1 MGLEPLM
8 KKEGD
13 ILLAE
18 TNVTM
23 RGGEAQVLS
32 AKARPLYDSTGNII
46 GAIESIRDI
55 TALKKVQEMLQD
67 SEERYRSV
75 VENIQDVLYRTDKN
89 GLITMISP
97 SVSRLYGASHE
108 EVLGKHAEDFWMFP
122 NERKEML
129 QRIRQHGVVRDY
141 EITLR
146 KKDGSPVSVSV
157 TSSFRNDK
165 DGNILGVEGII
176 RDITERKRTEEERLR
191 LARAIEQISEGI
203 MITDA
208 NWNILYANPAFARIT
223 GYAREEIIG
232 LHSRVL
238 ESDKHGTNFYGR
250 IRETLSRGEGWSGR
264 LINKKKDGTLYEA
277 EVTASAIQNKA
288 GTIINYVSIHR
299 DVTREVQLE
308 KELRQA
314 QKMESIGTLAG
325 GIAHDFNNI
334 LTPIIG
340 YTEMAQTKVPEGS
353 VLRRNLDRVLQAGF
367 RAKDLVRQILTFSR
381 QAEQEKK
388 PVQITP
394 IIKEALKLLRSTLPT
409 TIEICQKITIGPGGD
424 VVLADP
430 TQIHQVLMNLC
441 TNAAHAMRV
450 KGGILNVELSEI
462 GDPAPVSEHSD
473 LHEGSYLCLIVSDTG
488 HGIDAA
494 VIERIFDPY
503 FTTKATGEG
512 TGLGLSVVQGIIK
525 SHGGKITVRSEPGKE
540 TTFYVF
546 LPRLEEEASPEIQTT
561 ETVPTGSEHI
571 LFVDDEEVLVDLGKE
586 ILESLGYKVTTKT
599 SSLEALQT
607 FRSEPDSFDL
617 VIMDMTMPE
626 LTGRDLAKECLAI
639 RANIPIIL
647 CTGFSDQIN
656 PKTDAGGRNF

>member
-1 MGLEPLM
+1 
-8 KKEGD
+8 
-13 ILLAE
+13 
-18 TNVTM
+18 
-23 RGGEAQVLS
+23 
-32 AKARPLYDSTGNII
+32 
-46 GAIESIRDI
+46 
-55 TALKKVQEMLQD
+55 MLQD

-176 RDITERKRTEEERLR
+176 RDITERKRAEEDHMR

-203 MITDA
+203 IITDA
-208 NWNILYANPAFARIT
+208 NWNILYANPSFARIT

-299 DVTREVQLE
+299 DVTHEVQLE
-308 KELRQA
+308 KELHQA

-353 VLRRNLDRVLQAGF
+353 VLRRNLDQVLKAGF

-409 TIEICQKITIGPGGD
+409 TIEICQKITISPGGD
-424 VVLADP
+424 VVCADP
-430 TQIHQVLMNLC
+430 TKIHQVLMNLC

-450 KGGILNVELSEI
+450 KGGILNVELSETCYLSP
-462 GDPAPVSEHSD
+462 DSEHLD
-473 LHEGSYLCLIVSDTG
+473 LDEGSYLCLIVSDTG
-488 HGIDAA
+488 HGMDAA

-525 SHGGKITVRSEPGKE
+525 NHGGKITVRSEPGKG

-561 ETVPTGSEHI
+561 ETVPTGNERI

-586 ILESLGYKVTTKT
+586 ILEPLGYKVTTKT

-607 FRSEPDSFDL
+607 FRSEPGSFDL

-639 RANIPIIL
+639 RADIPIIL

-656 PKTDAGGRNF
+656 PKQTQEEGISELVMKPYTVASLAKTIRRVLERG